1 MVKVEI
7 NGTGFE
13 VDEGKTV
20 LEAAKENNIEIP
32 TLCYH
37 KALPTYG
44 ACRLCMVEILRDG
57 WSKLA
62 AACTLPVWDGLR
74 VATDSE
80 KVLKSRK
87 MTIEL
92 LLSRCPE
99 ETVLLDL
106 AEKYG
111 IEKVRF
117 KDKDDNCIFCGLCV
131 RMCKR
136 MGIEA
141 ISFSGRG
148 MDRELG
154 TPYME
159 TNDVCMTCGA
169 CAYICPTSRFTIK
182 KVERI
187 SGNKPESIP
196 AEFNQGMMSR
206 SVISIPFPQ
215 AVPKIPVID
224 REKCVYFQTGECQTC
239 EIFCEPGAIDYDQ
252 EDEILDLDIG
262 AIVVATGFDLFDPK
276 NKPEYGYGK
285 YSNVMTGI
293 EFERLVSASG
303 PTEGHVEINGKEPK
317 RVVFVQCVGSRDRE
331 GHEYCSRV
339 CCMYTAKHAHLVG
352 EKVPGADITVF
363 YTDVRAFGKG
373 FEEFYVRVQGE
384 GVNYRR
390 RELDDPIE
398 VIQKDDG
405 ETLVVKAKGHPDI
418 EADLVVLATAIEP
431 RTDAAATM
439 NILNITQSGDGFML
453 EAHPKLRPVDTAT
466 EGVFLAGCCQ
476 APKDIPDTVAQA
488 SGAAAGACGILSK
501 DKLEIEPLTSYV
513 TESLCRGC
521 GFCVEVCPYDAI
533 ALEEVNQFGH
543 IVQVAKVND
552 ALCKGCGSCAG
563 VCLSGAIQVKGYN
576 DKQIH
581 AAIIA
586 LGGSE

>member
-1 MVKVEI
+1 
-7 NGTGFE
+7 
-13 VDEGKTV
+13 
-20 LEAAKENNIEIP
+20 
-32 TLCYH
+32 
-37 KALPTYG
+37 
-44 ACRLCMVEILRDG
+44 
-57 WSKLA
+57 
-62 AACTLPVWDGLR
+62 
-74 VATDSE
+74 
-80 KVLKSRK
+80 
-87 MTIEL
+87 
-92 LLSRCPE
+92 
-99 ETVLLDL
+99 
-106 AEKYG
+106 
-111 IEKVRF
+111 
-117 KDKDDNCIFCGLCV
+117 
-131 RMCKR
+131 
-136 MGIEA
+136 
-141 ISFSGRG
+141 
-148 MDRELG
+148 
-154 TPYME
+154 
-159 TNDVCMTCGA
+159 
-169 CAYICPTSRFTIK
+169 
-182 KVERI
+182 
-187 SGNKPESIP
+187 
-196 AEFNQGMMSR
+196 
-206 SVISIPFPQ
+206 
-215 AVPKIPVID
+215 
-224 REKCVYFQTGECQTC
+224 
-239 EIFCEPGAIDYDQ
+239 
-252 EDEILDLDIG
+252 
-262 AIVVATGFDLFDPK
+262 
-276 NKPEYGYGK
+276 
-285 YSNVMTGI
+285 
-293 EFERLVSASG
+293 
-303 PTEGHVEINGKEPK
+303 
-317 RVVFVQCVGSRDRE
+317 
-331 GHEYCSRV
+331 
-339 CCMYTAKHAHLVG
+339 MYTAKHAHLVG